1 MAFHADLLLL
11 MTSDV
16 ARRSFLTPTRSGSNL
31 GVYSYNLGVYS
42 FERLYMLYDFGI
54 RVIIGSA

>member
-16 ARRSFLTPTRSGSNL
+16 ARRPFLTPTRSDSNL
-31 GVYSYNLGVYS
+31 GVYIATTWVYIALRDYTCYIL
-42 FERLYMLYDFGI
+42 ELE
-54 RVIIGSA
+54 